1 MMKTKLKP
9 CPFCG
14 SDDLDL
20 METDS
25 GVGGLSGE
33 YYVTCWSCCA
43 EGGKEDTKKKA
54 KMVWNLR
61 HNRKEAEQ

>member
-25 GVGGLSGE
+25 GVGGLEGG
-33 YYVTCWSCCA
+33 YYVTCWCCDHHQSVSRCPHA
-43 EGGKEDTKKKA
+43 SNLKEDG
-54 KMVWNLR
+54 
-61 HNRKEAEQ
+61 Q

>member
-1 MMKTKLKP
+1 MSKSALKP

-25 GVGGLSGE
+25 GVGGLNGW
-33 YYVTCWSCCA
+33 YYVTCWCCGA
-43 EGGKEDTKKKA
+43 DGGKEETKKKA

-61 HNRKEAEQ
+61 HNRKEDEQ